1 MKLGTKVASIGIS
14 FREIFQKKNEWGSPL
29 RMKSVGKCHNLS
41 FHFVGAKNMDN
52 IKQKISSY
60 EKVLL
65 TDE

>member
-1 MKLGTKVASIGIS
+1 
-14 FREIFQKKNEWGSPL
+14 
-29 RMKSVGKCHNLS
+29 MKSDEKCHNLS

-65 TDE
+65 TDK